1 MPVVASQHT
10 PRCVPSPS
18 SADEG
23 LGDDQSTVPLV
34 RFAAISE
41 STYSA
46 RAFPTS
52 GGRLASRRELS
63 RPREVVLLPWRGEA
77 TPGEV
82 QPALTLNGYPVA
94 QRLGVGPTN
103 DWGWRPPLQ

>member
-46 RAFPTS
+46 RVFPIW
-52 GGRLASRRELS
+52 RASRVPKGTR
-63 RPREVVLLPWRGEA
+63 RPSEVVLLPWRGEA
-77 TPGEV
+77 TRARFNP
-82 QPALTLNGYPVA
+82 
-94 QRLGVGPTN
+94 R
-103 DWGWRPPLQ
+103 